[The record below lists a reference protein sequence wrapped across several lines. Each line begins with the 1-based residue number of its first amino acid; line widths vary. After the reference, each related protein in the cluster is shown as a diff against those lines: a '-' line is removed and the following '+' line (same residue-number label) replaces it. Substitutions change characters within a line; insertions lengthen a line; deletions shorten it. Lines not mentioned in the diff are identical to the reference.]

1 MEITTL
7 LTLVSWTYVGIVVI
21 GLELIK
27 QLVPKIKEIK
37 TIVPTLVFALIVAVA
52 FYLLDES
59 VEFGTLVLS
68 FLMSVA
74 LYDVFVRPLK
84 DATGWK

>member
-1 MEITTL
+1 MEIATL

-27 QLVPKIKEIK
+27 KLIPKVKEIK
-37 TIVPTLVFALIVAVA
+37 TIVPTVIFATLVAVG
-52 FYLLDES
+52 FYFLDTI
-59 VEFGTLVLS
+59 EFGTLVLS
-68 FLMSVA
+68 FLMSVT
-74 LYDVFVRPLK
+74 LYDVFVRPIK